1 MITNAL
7 RELETE
13 FDKTGSKVTN
23 MRYDLSSSIDRRV
36 LEIKLDLPFFN
47 PGDGKRLISSVIEG
61 KDAIHIALF
70 SLFETDRNYVGKIQ
84 DSLNLHYAYSIEIG
98 NLGSDVDAI
107 TGYSVLHKI
116 IQIFKLN
123 DQTDI
128 DRAKEDLIKISEH
141 MIKVF
146 KK

>member
-1 MITNAL
+1 MIANTL

-13 FDKTGSKVTN
+13 FDKTGAKVTN
-23 MRYDLSSSIDRRV
+23 MKYVLSSSIDKRV
-36 LEIKLDLPFFN
+36 LEIKFDLPFFN

-84 DSLNLHYAYSIEIG
+84 DSLNLHYDYSIETG

-116 IQIFKLN
+116 IQIFRLD
-123 DQTDI
+123 DQADTG
-128 DRAKEDLIKISEH
+128 RVTEDLIKISNH